1 MNKKFFSIFL
11 ILLLALFLFGCLGT
25 STPNNDNNS
34 INDLNSDVNGNKV
47 VNNLDQ
53 FRKVKSGDM
62 IAVNYVGRLEDGNV
76 FDTSIESV
84 AKESGNYNSARDY
97 APLEFT
103 VGAGQM
109 IKGFDAGVI
118 GMKIGETKMLT
129 LPPEQ
134 AYGVSNPAYI
144 KDFNKTDF
152 PPLISVGLELPFTV
166 NGNTVMGTI
175 IEINDQNVVVDFN
188 PKLAGKT
195 LVFEVTLVEFKN

>member
-109 IKGFDAGVI
+109 IKGFDAGVL
-118 GMKIGETKMLT
+118 GMKLNEEKTVTI
-129 LPPEQ
+129 PPED
-134 AYGVSNPAYI
+134 AYGTLDSGQKIEVPVASIGGEVSVGSKVTANTGQEGTVIEI
-144 KDFNKTDF
+144 KD
-152 PPLISVGLELPFTV
+152 
-166 NGNTVMGTI
+166 GTA
-175 IEINDQNVVVDFN
+175 VVEFIH
-188 PKLAGKT
+188 PLAGKT
-195 LVFEVTLVEFKN
+195 LEFWIKVVEINKA